1 MKTKNDTLFDGNF
14 TWLDG
19 MKIAL
24 LVLTMFSTWSIVD
37 LVTPDVPLAFVR
49 ELAALIIVEGAFLA
63 FEYATSTAKSKKQ
76 VEYATKGFFASLIV
90 IVSFALL
97 SGALEFGGDAL
108 LLQSANEF
116 MGLEMLA
123 RDWVMVCVVVVVA
136 AWVGVLGTLFRL
148 YSLADPDKKAELEM
162 IAIQET
168 VTTEANKAMETALE
182 KARPVI
188 AMRRAVANVRATY
201 KDDMK
206 PDELE
211 HMVRDVEDHL
221 SVHYQLSTPA
231 PALFQK
237 KESIFPS
244 PLEGTDGDNL

>member
-1 MKTKNDTLFDGNF
+1 
-14 TWLDG
+14 
-19 MKIAL
+19 
-24 LVLTMFSTWSIVD
+24 
-37 LVTPDVPLAFVR
+37 
-49 ELAALIIVEGAFLA
+49 
-63 FEYATSTAKSKKQ
+63 
-76 VEYATKGFFASLIV
+76 
-90 IVSFALL
+90 
-97 SGALEFGGDAL
+97 
-108 LLQSANEF
+108 
-116 MGLEMLA
+116 MLA

-221 SVHYQLSTPA
+221 NVHYQLSTPA

-244 PLEGTDGDNL
+244 PLEGTDGDN